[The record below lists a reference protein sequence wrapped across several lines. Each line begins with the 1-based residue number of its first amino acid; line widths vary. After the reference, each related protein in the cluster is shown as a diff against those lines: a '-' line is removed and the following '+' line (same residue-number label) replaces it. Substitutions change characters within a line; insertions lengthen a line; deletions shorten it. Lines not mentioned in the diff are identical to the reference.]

1 MKISSDWHPLNKA
14 SQGSYSCRS
23 DTPSSQSDQANSTL
37 AALTSPLR
45 TPTIPA
51 ADLSRIL
58 PAWRCGGKTS
68 LSI

>member
-51 ADLSRIL
+51 EDLSRIL